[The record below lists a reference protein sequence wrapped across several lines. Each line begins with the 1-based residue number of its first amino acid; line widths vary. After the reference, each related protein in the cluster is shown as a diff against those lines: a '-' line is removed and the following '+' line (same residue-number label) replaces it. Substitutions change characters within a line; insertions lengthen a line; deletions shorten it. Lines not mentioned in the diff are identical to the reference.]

1 MREIFRG
8 VLPDDHIKENE
19 CFSQHTTFQIGG
31 PADLMLWPETVD
43 ELADILRLC
52 HEHQLPVFILGNGS
66 NLLVSDLG
74 MSGVV
79 VHMGLLNAIE
89 RKGNHLICGAG
100 VELKDLAAF
109 AQREGLAGLEFAS
122 GIPGSV
128 GGAIYMNAGAYDG
141 EIKDVAVQVL
151 LLDYCGKSHVLSA
164 EAMAFS
170 YRHSRLKDE
179 PYVCVGAEFALQ
191 TDAPENIAHRMAEL
205 TERRASR
212 QPLEW
217 PSAGSTFKR
226 PAGYYAGPLIIEAG
240 MQGARVGGAEIST
253 KHAGFIINRGGA
265 TARDVIML
273 IEKVQKAVY
282 EKSGVRLEPEVRM
295 VGRPL

>member
-1 MREIFRG
+1 MRDIFRG
-8 VLPDDHIKENE
+8 ILPDNHIKENE
-19 CFSQHTTFQIGG
+19 SFSHHTTFQIGG
-31 PADLMLWPETVD
+31 PADLMLWPETTGD
-43 ELADILRLC
+43 LANILSLC
-52 HEHQLPVFILGNGS
+52 HEHQLPAFILGNGS

-79 VHMGLLNAIE
+79 VHMGLLNQIE

-109 AQREGLAGLEFAS
+109 AQEEGLAGLEFAS

-141 EIKDVAVQVL
+141 EIKDVVFQVM
-151 LLDYCGKSHVLSA
+151 LLDYSGKPHMFSA
-164 EAMAFS
+164 EEMAFS

-179 PYVCVGAEFALQ
+179 PYVCVAAEFALK
-191 TDAPENIAHRMAEL
+191 TDTPENVGARVADL

-226 PAGYYAGPLIIEAG
+226 PVGYYAGPLIIEAG
-240 MQGARVGGAEIST
+240 MQGARVGGAEVST

-265 TARDVIML
+265 TARDVLML
-273 IEKVQKAVY
+273 IDKVQKAVY

-295 VGRPL
+295 VGRPM